1 MNKKNKFYQGNITE
15 ITVLDNENSNLTF
28 EKEKEWLDK
37 MQSWFDDDKEF
48 YNEKLIELKK
58 KYNFKVQDTGEEK
71 FEKIRKK

>member
-15 ITVLDNENSNLTF
+15 ITVLDNKNSNLTF

-48 YNEKLIELKK
+48 YNEKLTELKK
-58 KYNFKVQDTGEEK
+58 KYNIED
-71 FEKIRKK
+71 

>member
-1 MNKKNKFYQGNITE
+1 MSKKNKFYQGNIDE
-15 ITVLDNENSNLTF
+15 ITVLDNKNSNLTF

-58 KYNFKVQDTGEEK
+58 KYNIED
-71 FEKIRKK
+71 

>member
-1 MNKKNKFYQGNITE
+1 MDKKNKFYQGNITE

-71 FEKIRKK
+71 FEEIRKK